1 MTYLQL
7 ERLIKQPIFTLV
19 DVLRNFPDDS
29 EQTVRVQLSRFGQRG
44 LVKLFKRG
52 LYSFSDRPVDELE
65 LANRLYAPS
74 YVSLETALNYH
85 GIIPDVPLAV
95 TSVTT
100 VTTKTIKAGG
110 GTFYYHKIL
119 PKHFWGFSEGPFRLA
134 FAGKA
139 LWDYKYL
146 YGEKA
151 VAALRIDWNKIDKKK
166 LVEFDQYY
174 R

>member
-100 VTTKTIKAGG
+100 TRSALDLLVLGKMTAQ
-110 GTFYYHKIL
+110 
-119 PKHFWGFSEGPFRLA
+119 EALA
-134 FAGKA
+134 SG
-139 LWDYKYL
+139 
-146 YGEKA
+146 
-151 VAALRIDWNKIDKKK
+151 ALRIEGDVSRFALLFALLDEPGGIM
-166 LVEFDQYY
+166 FDILTPGEG
-174 R
+174 RP